1 MITVNQAY
9 EKLREF
15 CITELRGKI
24 STGGWICIRGER
36 ICNECSRHK
45 RSTLYMLVKE
55 GSPVILNCFRAQCG
69 MTKRVQMN
77 DFMELGFRDVE
88 AITLMLDENN
98 YENTTTYSTLTH
110 NIIIR
115 DTMMSSEQISYFYK
129 RTKMY
134 PDQDDVR
141 FYRIV
146 PNIKEVMRESKILD
160 SRQDINKM
168 MENIDFYGK
177 RLITFANSEYNTFI
191 CRGSI
196 PQNRCKLMFKTD
208 EDKTND
214 NFSGYT
220 LSRGKDFSTLVV
232 TEGSF
237 DLINV
242 FTKFAIIDNT
252 FYVATLGF
260 SHTLK
265 LIQRYYRKNIENMER
280 LILFVDSDVK
290 TEAGYTYNKGMI
302 NKLLSN
308 INRLIGEDAFKEI
321 YLVYNKA
328 SKDFGDMSEPINPV
342 KICIKGEDEKED

>member
-1 MITVNQAY
+1 MTSNQAY

-15 CITELRGKI
+15 CLTELKGKL

-69 MTKRVQMN
+69 MTKRVQMQ
-77 DFMELGFRDVE
+77 DFMELGFTDVE
-88 AITLMLDENN
+88 AITLMLDEDN

-115 DTMMSSEQISYFYK
+115 DTTLSAEQLAYFYK
-129 RTKMY
+129 RTNIY
-134 PDQDDVR
+134 PDPDDIR
-141 FYRIV
+141 FYRLV
-146 PNIKEVMRESKILD
+146 PNVKEVMRESKILEV
-160 SRQDINKM
+160 RQDINKM

-177 RLITFANSEYNTFI
+177 RLITFSNSEFNTFI
-191 CRGSI
+191 CRGAV
-196 PQNRCKLMFKTD
+196 PQNKCKLMFKTD

-214 NFSGYT
+214 MFSGYT
-220 LSRGKDFSTLVV
+220 LSRGKDFNTLVV

-242 FTKFAIIDNT
+242 FTKFAIIENT

-265 LIQRYYRKNIENMER
+265 LIQKYYRKSIDTMER
-280 LILFVDSDVK
+280 LILFVDSDIK
-290 TEAGYTYNKGMI
+290 TESGYTYNKRMI
-302 NKLLSN
+302 NKLLFN
-308 INRLIGEDAFKEI
+308 INKIIGKDAFREI
-321 YLVYNKA
+321 YIVYNKA
-328 SKDFGDMSEPINPV
+328 SKDFGDMSEPIHPMKICVKGPV
-342 KICIKGEDEKED
+342 KEE

>member
-1 MITVNQAY
+1 MTANQAY

-15 CITELRGKI
+15 CLKELKGKM
-24 STGGWICIRGER
+24 STSGWICIRGER

-69 MTKRVQMN
+69 MTKRVQMQ
-77 DFMELGFRDVE
+77 DFLDLGFNDVE

-98 YENTTTYSTLTH
+98 YENITTYNTL
-110 NIIIR
+110 NSNVIVR
-115 DTMMSSEQISYFYK
+115 DTTMSPEQLGYFYK
-129 RTKMY
+129 RTKIY
-134 PDQDDVR
+134 PDQDDIR
-141 FYRIV
+141 FYRII
-146 PNIKEVMRESKILD
+146 PNVKEVMRESRILET
-160 SRQDINKM
+160 RPDINRM

-177 RLITFANSEYNTFI
+177 RLITFSNCEYNTFI
-191 CRGSI
+191 CRGAV

-208 EDKTND
+208 EDKTNEM
-214 NFSGYT
+214 FSGYT
-220 LSRGKDFSTLVV
+220 LSRGKDFNTLVV

-242 FTKFAIIDNT
+242 FTKFAIIENT

-265 LIQRYYRKNIENMER
+265 LIQKYYRKNIDTMER
-280 LILFVDSDVK
+280 LILFVDSDIK
-290 TEAGYTYNKGMI
+290 TESGFTYNKSMI
-302 NKLLSN
+302 DKLLSN
-308 INRLIGEDAFKEI
+308 IDKIIGKDVFKEI
-321 YLVYNKA
+321 YIVYNKA

-342 KICIKGEDEKED
+342 KICVKEKEE